1 MEPDIPDLF
10 ADGISVAA
18 GPYGLT
24 LSFHLSEPGRTP
36 NGEVGTLVGRVRLS
50 PALAFELAAI
60 LAQAQE
66 AASGASG
73 VADDKLRGDK
83 TA

>member
-1 MEPDIPDLF
+1 MEPETPDLF

-24 LSFHLSEPGRTP
+24 LSFHLSEPGKTP
-36 NGEVGTLVGRVRLS
+36 NGEVGRLVGRVRLS
-50 PALAFELAAI
+50 PSLAFELAAI
-60 LAQAQE
+60 LSQAQE
-66 AASGASG
+66 AASGDTPG
-73 VADDKLRGDK
+73 VDETRGDK